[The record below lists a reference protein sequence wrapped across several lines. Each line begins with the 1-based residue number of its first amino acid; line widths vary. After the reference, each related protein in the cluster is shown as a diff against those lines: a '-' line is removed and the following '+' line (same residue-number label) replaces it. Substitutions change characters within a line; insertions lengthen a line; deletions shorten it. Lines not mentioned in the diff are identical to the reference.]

1 MEKRA
6 LNKIFS
12 VLTMVMM
19 FFVMTAVT
27 ACSSDDDE
35 PTLTEETIKGSTF
48 TVEKIEINTA
58 GQWTSL
64 DASQAKAF
72 SYQLKFNADG
82 SGSRILNG
90 RTVDQWKTFS
100 VKDGKVLLD
109 NRAERSLS
117 ISGGKLVESQKGG
130 GMELRITYKK

>member
-1 MEKRA
+1 MKKRA

-48 TVEKIEINTA
+48 TAEKIETNVA
-58 GQWTSL
+58 GQWVSL
-64 DASQAKAF
+64 DASQAKTF

-109 NRAERSLS
+109 NRAETSLS

>member
-6 LNKIFS
+6 SNKIFS

-35 PTLTEETIKGSTF
+35 STLTEETIKGSTF

-64 DASQAKAF
+64 DASQAKGF

-100 VKDGKVLLD
+100 VQDGKVLLD
-109 NRAERSLS
+109 NRAETSLS

>member
-58 GQWTSL
+58 SQWTSL

-90 RTVDQWKTFS
+90 RTVDQWKTFG

-109 NRAERSLS
+109 NRAETSLS